1 MVYKAKRVVITGMG
15 VISPVGCG
23 KDVFWDAITSG
34 KSGVDEVKGF
44 DTSKFKVHKGCE
56 VNDFRFTDYFPNG
69 TGREM
74 GKGSEFAVAA
84 AKLALDD
91 SGLDLSAIDVERA
104 GVSIGTTAGE
114 IQVLERIDDSRY
126 KFGDDSVSPDLFLKH
141 PCNSIPS
148 NVSIEFGFK
157 GPNTMIPTACAAG
170 NYAIGYACDLISL
183 GRADFMFAGGAD
195 PFSRVAFVGFG
206 RLNAIAPEICQPFEK
221 NRKGMLIGEGAGVVV
236 LESLE
241 TALKRDATIYA
252 EIIGY
257 GLSCDGYHITIPHP
271 DGIGVISAMNKALE
285 NAKIGPEDVQYVSA
299 HGTGTVANDKAETVS
314 VKKVFGEHSK
324 KIMISSIKSM
334 IGHTM
339 GAASALE
346 TIACALVVKNNIV
359 PPTINFFER
368 DPECELDVV
377 PNKKREAEVNIAMN
391 NAYAFGGNN
400 SCLVVKKFEG

>member
-1 MVYKAKRVVITGMG
+1 MAKRIVITGMG

-44 DTSKFKVHKGCE
+44 DTSQFKVHRGCE
-56 VNDFRFTDYFPNG
+56 VRDFKFNDYFPNG
-69 TGREM
+69 TGRDI

-84 AKLALDD
+84 AKLAIDD
-91 SGLDLSAIDVERA
+91 SGLDINAIDVERV

-114 IQVLERIDDSRY
+114 IQILEKIDDSRY
-126 KFGDDSVSPDLFLKH
+126 KSGDNSVSPDLFLKH
-141 PCNSIPS
+141 PCNCIPS
-148 NVSIEFGFK
+148 NIAIEFGLK

-170 NYAIGYACDLISL
+170 NYAVGYACDLISL
-183 GRADFMFAGGAD
+183 GRADFMLAGGAD

-221 NRKGMLIGEGAGVVV
+221 NRKGMLIGEGAGIVF

-241 TALKRDATIYA
+241 SALKRNAPIYA

-285 NAKIGPEDVQYVSA
+285 SAKIKPEDVQYVSA

-346 TIACALVVKNNIV
+346 TIVCALAVKNNIV
-359 PPTINFFER
+359 PPTINFFEK

-377 PNKKREAEVNIAMN
+377 PNKKREVEVNIAMN

-400 SCLVVKKFEG
+400 SCLVLKKFTE

>member
-1 MVYKAKRVVITGMG
+1 MAKRIVITGMG

-23 KDVFWDAITSG
+23 KDVYWDAIISG

-44 DTSKFKVHKGCE
+44 DTSLFRVHRGCE
-56 VNDFRFTDYFPNG
+56 VNDFRFKDYFPDG
-69 TGREM
+69 TEREM

-84 AKLALDD
+84 TKLALDD
-91 SGLDLSAIDVERA
+91 SGLDLNAVDVERV
-104 GVSIGTTAGE
+104 GVSIGTTSGE
-114 IQVLERIDDSRY
+114 IQVLEKIDDIRY
-126 KFGDDSVSPDLFLKH
+126 KSGDNSVDPDLFLKH
-141 PCNSIPS
+141 PCNNMPS
-148 NVSIEFGFK
+148 NIAIEFNLK

-170 NYAIGYACDLISL
+170 NYAVGYAYDLISL
-183 GRADFMFAGGAD
+183 GRADFMIAGGAD

-206 RLNAIAPEICQPFEK
+206 RLNAIAPDICQPFDK
-221 NRKGMLIGEGAGVVV
+221 NRKGMLIGEGAGIVV

-241 TALKRDATIYA
+241 TALKRNATIYA
-252 EIIGY
+252 EILGY

-271 DGIGVISAMNKALE
+271 DGIGVISAMNKALK
-285 NAKIGPEDVQYVSA
+285 NAKITPEDVQYVSA
-299 HGTGTVANDKAETVS
+299 HGTGTIANDKAETVS

-334 IGHTM
+334 LGHTM

-346 TIACALVVKNNIV
+346 TIACALVVKNNVV
-359 PPTINFFER
+359 PPTINIFEH
-368 DPECELDVV
+368 DPECDLDIV

-400 SCLVVKKFEG
+400 CCLVLKKFTE

>member
-1 MVYKAKRVVITGMG
+1 MAKRIVITGMG

-23 KDVFWDAITSG
+23 KDAYWDAITSG

-44 DTSKFKVHKGCE
+44 DTSAFKVHRGCE
-56 VNDFRFTDYFPNG
+56 VSDFRFKDYFPDG

-84 AKLALDD
+84 TKLALDD
-91 SGLDLSAIDVERA
+91 SGLDLNTIDVERV

-114 IQVLERIDDSRY
+114 IQVLEKIDDIRY
-126 KFGDDSVSPDLFLKH
+126 KSGDNAVDPDLFLKH
-141 PCNSIPS
+141 PCNSISS
-148 NVSIEFGFK
+148 NISIEFNLK

-170 NYAIGYACDLISL
+170 NYAVGYACDLLSL
-183 GRADFMFAGGAD
+183 GRADFMIAGGAD

-206 RLNAIAPEICQPFEK
+206 RLNAIAPDICQPFDK
-221 NRKGMLIGEGAGVVV
+221 NRKGMLIGEGAGIVV

-241 TALKRDATIYA
+241 TALKRNATIYA

-271 DGIGVISAMNKALE
+271 EGIGVISAMNKALKD
-285 NAKIGPEDVQYVSA
+285 AKITPEDVQYVSA

-334 IGHTM
+334 LGHTM

-346 TIACALVVKNNIV
+346 TIACALVVKNNVV
-359 PPTINFFER
+359 PPTINIFEN
-368 DPECELDVV
+368 DPECDLDIV

-400 SCLVVKKFEG
+400 CCLVVKKFTG